1 MTPVVLTRQY
11 IIPSERFNA
20 ARYPST
26 LAAHLSTMIPPHLD
40 TSQSSDTLNTLA
52 SSVDTIRAQRGAESS
67 NDNKPS
73 FSKSNSNDGGSGN
86 FLGMPVV
93 NMNMDMRK
101 WNWPG
106 YLTFGKGNSPKP
118 LGERPSDPKEKPEIA
133 ANDVTSQIEV
143 QVNRDA
149 LEDAISCDSMSLT
162 SKGGSGSAKG
172 DAGVE
177 KPPSVNESDTAPDD
191 EQPSPE
197 ANHAVLEST
206 KSLSVTFSDRPAAP
220 RPTSPPLLPEFSM
233 TKVHLAPFQ
242 DPTNTRRVAIHYHIV
257 SLTITF
263 WWKLKIKHGSQRN
276 GLMLA
281 LINMQD
287 QADES
292 HEAEAL
298 DLQVAAEG
306 AVELF
311 EDLESTI
318 YDAGLKRY
326 VGRILCVR
334 HLKLSKKKQ
343 IQRIRIPPIR
353 YKDPSTSRSIPNFS
367 EAIHTQQPRIYVNIE
382 SSFQRESHLR
392 QVK

>member
-52 SSVDTIRAQRGAESS
+52 SSVDTIRAQRGAES

-73 FSKSNSNDGGSGN
+73 FSKSNGGSGN
-86 FLGMPVV
+86 FLGMPVG

-106 YLTFGKGNSPKP
+106 YLTFGKGNSHKP
-118 LGERPSDPKEKPEIA
+118 LGERPSDPKEKPEITGNSDA
-133 ANDVTSQIEV
+133 TSQIEV

-149 LEDAISCDSMSLT
+149 LEEAISCDSMSLA
-162 SKGGSGSAKG
+162 SGGRNGSAKG
-172 DAGVE
+172 DASVE
-177 KPPSVNESDTAPDD
+177 KPPSVSESDSAPDN

-197 ANHAVLEST
+197 ANQVVLEST
-206 KSLSVTFSDRPAAP
+206 KSPSVTFSDPPDAP

-263 WWKLKIKHGSQRN
+263 WWKLKIICFTAERVHVST
-276 GLMLA
+276 
-281 LINMQD
+281 D
-287 QADES
+287 QHARSSRREPRGGGPRPTDC
-292 HEAEAL
+292 
-298 DLQVAAEG
+298 
-306 AVELF
+306 
-311 EDLESTI
+311 
-318 YDAGLKRY
+318 R
-326 VGRILCVR
+326 GRSCPTFR
-334 HLKLSKKKQ
+334 G
-343 IQRIRIPPIR
+343 P
-353 YKDPSTSRSIPNFS
+353 
-367 EAIHTQQPRIYVNIE
+367 
-382 SSFQRESHLR
+382 
-392 QVK
+392 